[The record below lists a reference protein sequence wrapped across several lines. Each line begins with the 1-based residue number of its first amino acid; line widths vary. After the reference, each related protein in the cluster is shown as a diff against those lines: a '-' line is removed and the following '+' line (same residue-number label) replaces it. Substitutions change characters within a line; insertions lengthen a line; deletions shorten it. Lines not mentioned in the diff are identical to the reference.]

1 MSLLRNIQ
9 LPLFAPETTVP
20 TGGGRTLGGDGDMS
34 KEDMIEFMADEE
46 TQDVIDLG
54 EKPGKTKE
62 KTKDKTQ
69 SKGQSST
76 EEETET
82 DEETTD
88 EESDE
93 ESDENVDEELQE
105 LEQELEGPTD
115 EQLELVTPV
124 RRREILK
131 KYPTLFKDFPYLE
144 KAYYREQQFTEL
156 LPTIEDA
163 RNAVEKSQTLDRFE
177 ADVIQGG
184 NTENIL
190 KAVKEENPNAFLK
203 LVDDYLPTLAKV
215 DEKAYLH
222 VLGNVSKHTIIAMLN
237 EARRLGLGENGNGNG
252 NALQMAAQIMN
263 QFVFGSSEFTPPQ
276 PLAKNNPQDAKKDTE
291 IQQREQQ
298 FVRQQLDSAVGDMN
312 SRVNNTLRN
321 TINAHID
328 PKESMTDYIRG
339 KASQDALD
347 DLQRLINQDSRFK
360 TLADKLW
367 EAAIKSNFSKEAVD
381 RIKSAYLS
389 KAKTLLPTVIKK
401 ARIDALKGMGKRV
414 RNESDDESEGRDKKG
429 PITPGAPRSQRQ
441 SGGKISKAS
450 DIPKGM
456 STLDFLNS

>member
-1 MSLLRNIQ
+1 MSLLSNKFQ
-9 LPLFAPETTVP
+9 FPLFAPESVGGP
-20 TGGGRTLGGDGDMS
+20 TGGVATPGGDMS
-34 KEDMIEFMADEE
+34 KEDMIEFMADDEE
-46 TQDVIDLG
+46 SDVIDLG

-69 SKGQSST
+69 PKGQSEA

-82 DEETTD
+82 TEETTD

-93 ESDENVDEELQE
+93 ESDENVDDELQE

-131 KYPTLFKDFPYLE
+131 KYPQLFKDFPYLE

-156 LPTIEDA
+156 LPTIDDA
-163 RNAVEKSQTLDRFE
+163 RAAVEKSQTLDRFE
-177 ADVIQGG
+177 QDVIHNG

-190 KAVKEENPNAFLK
+190 RAIKEENPNGFLK
-203 LVDDYLPTLAKV
+203 MVDNYLPTLAKV
-215 DEKAYLH
+215 DERAYLH
-222 VLGNVSKHTIIAMLN
+222 LLGNVSKHTILAMVTEARKTNN
-237 EARRLGLGENGNGNG
+237 EA
-252 NALQMAAQIMN
+252 LQSAAHIMN
-263 QFVFGSSEFTPPQ
+263 QFVFGSSDFVPPTN
-276 PLAKNNPQDAKKDTE
+276 LAKDGGPDDTKKEDE
-291 IQQREQQ
+291 IKQREQS
-298 FVRQQLDSAVGDMN
+298 FIRQQLDGAVNDMN

-321 TINAHID
+321 TINTHID
-328 PKESMTDYIRG
+328 PKQSMTEYIRG

-347 DLQRLINQDSRFK
+347 DLQRLIHQDSRFK
-360 TLADKLW
+360 SLADRLW
-367 EAAIKSNFSKEAVD
+367 EAAVKSNFSKDAVD

-414 RNESDDESEGRDKKG
+414 RNESDESDETPRNKKG
-429 PITPGAPRSQRQ
+429 PITPGAPRSHE
-441 SGGKISKAS
+441 SGGKIKKAG